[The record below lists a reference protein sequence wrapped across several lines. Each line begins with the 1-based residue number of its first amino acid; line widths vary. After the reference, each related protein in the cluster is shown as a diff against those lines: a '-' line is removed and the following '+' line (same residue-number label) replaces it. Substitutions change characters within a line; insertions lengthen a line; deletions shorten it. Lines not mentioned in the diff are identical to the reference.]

1 MSEIVKVK
9 WMEELATGNRA
20 IDVQHKYLIDIINDL
35 ADIINQRQPKAK
47 MGKIIQLLQ
56 YYTEWHFC
64 REEDCMERTNCPT
77 ACQNKDAHA
86 KFLGVVVDFKNEFST
101 TDDPDAIVELGVKM
115 YKVLVSWLVS
125 HIQAIDVALADVS
138 VGDKTNF
145 GA

>member
-1 MSEIVKVK
+1 MSEIVKVR
-9 WMEELATGNRA
+9 WMKELETGNRA

-35 ADIINQRQPKAK
+35 ADVITEQQGKSK

-64 REEDCMERTNCPT
+64 REEECMERTNCPT

-86 KFLGVVVDFKNEFST
+86 KFLGVVVDFKTEFAK
-101 TDDPDAIVELGVKM
+101 TDDLEGITDLGVRM
-115 YKVLVSWLVS
+115 YKVLTGWLVS

-138 VGDKTNF
+138 QDDKTNF
-145 GA
+145 GV

>member
-1 MSEIVKVK
+1 MSEIVKVT
-9 WMEELATGNRA
+9 WVEELATGNRA

-35 ADIINQRQPKAK
+35 ADVITQKQPKPK

-64 REEDCMERTNCPT
+64 REEDCMERINCPT
-77 ACQNKDAHA
+77 ACQNKEAHE
-86 KFLGVVVDFKNEFST
+86 KFLSVVGDFKKEFGET
-101 TDDPDAIVELGVKM
+101 NDQDAITELGVRM
-115 YKVLVSWLVS
+115 YKVLTGWLVS
-125 HIQAIDVALADVS
+125 HIQAIDSKLADVS

>member
-1 MSEIVKVK
+1 MSDIVKVK
-9 WMEELATGNRA
+9 WMPELATGNRA

-35 ADIINQRQPKAK
+35 ADVINERQPKAK

-77 ACQNKDAHA
+77 ACQNKEAHA
-86 KFLGVVVDFKNEFST
+86 KFLDVVVDFKNEFTS
-101 TDDPDAIVELGVKM
+101 TDDPDAIQELGVKM

-125 HIQAIDVALADVS
+125 HIQGIDSALADVS
-138 VGDKTNF
+138 DGDKTNF
-145 GA
+145 GS